1 MTSLE
6 LLVRDFLNSCR
17 ARGLSAKTIDQTYKP
32 RLERQFL
39 PWARTNAINEVQQI
53 DQRTIERYQAHLFDS
68 GLRKD
73 RLSTFTVNSYV
84 RTVNVF
90 LSWARAEGEQVS
102 AKAKLAR
109 TPQKLVETLTR
120 EEILSMER
128 IANHRDALIVRLLAD
143 TGIRA
148 GELCG
153 LQIDDLIE
161 RERHDYLRV
170 TGKGDKERL
179 VPVPAPLARRLRRY
193 IRSRSNDST
202 KGFVFISLRR
212 GRSGDYE
219 PISVSAL
226 DQMIRSLA
234 KNAGISRRVY
244 PHMFRHTYIT
254 ELLRRGVDATK
265 IRRVVIPTSRS
276 EDDMGTARRP
286 SP

>member
-1 MTSLE
+1 MTPLE

-17 ARGLSAKTIDQTYKP
+17 ARGLSIKTIDQTYKP

-102 AKAKLAR
+102 AKGKLAR

-120 EEILSMER
+120 GEILSMER

-170 TGKGDKERL
+170 TEW
-179 VPVPAPLARRLRRY
+179 
-193 IRSRSNDST
+193 IE
-202 KGFVFISLRR
+202 SLRK
-212 GRSGDYE
+212 
-219 PISVSAL
+219 A
-226 DQMIRSLA
+226 Q
-234 KNAGISRRVY
+234 
-244 PHMFRHTYIT
+244 
-254 ELLRRGVDATK
+254 GVT
-265 IRRVVIPTSRS
+265 RQYRP
-276 EDDMGTARRP
+276 AR
-286 SP
+286 